1 MNYFV
6 YKGIRSSDMGIRI
19 QEKNVFSAPKYE
31 VTFQSIPGRNGDL
44 IQPGGRLPNVQ
55 ITYSVFVPAKSVDEL
70 ASKLTAIKAW
80 LYSGLQQYH
89 DLADTYNSGYTRKA
103 VFAGQLD
110 IEDQLN
116 KIGVFTIS
124 FSCHPYRFSTSGL
137 ETTEYASGDVVTN
150 PYQFPSKPYM
160 KVYGNGEGT
169 LTIQSATDNSSWVFS
184 DIDGYIEVDSE
195 QMNFYKGA
203 DPQNDLVSGSGFP
216 MLYPGENALTFT
228 GGITK
233 VEIEPRWVTL

>member
-6 YKGIRSSDMGIRI
+6 YKGVRSSTMGIRI
-19 QEKNVFSAPKYE
+19 QEKNVFSAPKYD

-55 ITYSVFVPAKSVDEL
+55 ITYTVFVPAKSVAEL
-70 ASKLTAIKAW
+70 ASKLNGIKAW
-80 LYSGLQQYH
+80 LYSGLDQYH
-89 DLADTYNSGYTRKA
+89 ELTDTYNSGYTRKA

-124 FSCHPYRFSTSGL
+124 FSCHPYQFSL
-137 ETTEYASGDVVTN
+137 EGMALTEYASGDTVTN
-150 PYQFPSKPYM
+150 PFLFASKPYM
-160 KVYGNGEGT
+160 KVYGDGEGT
-169 LTIQSATDNSSWVFS
+169 LTIQSASDNSTWVFS

-203 DPQNDLVSGSGFP
+203 DPQNDLVSGNGFP